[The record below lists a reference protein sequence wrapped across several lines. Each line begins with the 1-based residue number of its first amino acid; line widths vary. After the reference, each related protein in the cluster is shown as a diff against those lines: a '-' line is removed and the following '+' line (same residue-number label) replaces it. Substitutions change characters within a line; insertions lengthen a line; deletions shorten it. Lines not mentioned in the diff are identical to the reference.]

1 MKSPRHG
8 AWKQMEQIFAGG
20 PLIPTFAK
28 QHAGLGGECRNQTNS
43 RLSGTSTV
51 SVVVAAAIVVA
62 DMVGVGVFTSLG
74 FQVKDIPSGFAILLL
89 WTVGGIVAL
98 CGVFS
103 YSELGAM
110 FPRSSGEYNFLS
122 RAYHPA
128 FGFLAGWVSAT
139 VGFSAPVALAAMAFG
154 EYGKSVL
161 PGAPPLALAVAA
173 VWLVS
178 LVQLGGIRHSS
189 TFQLVATILKVV
201 LIIAFLIAGFV
212 VSTPQPVSFAPHL
225 SDIGYVTSA
234 PFAIGLVFVM
244 YSFSGWNAATYII
257 GEMRDAERNLP
268 RAMLAGTSI
277 VLVLYVAL
285 NAVFLHAAP
294 IDKLAGQLDVAR
306 IAGSYIFGEI
316 GGRIVGGMI
325 CLGLVS
331 SISAMMWIGPRVMMT
346 MGEDIPALK
355 VFARRSGQGAPVN
368 AILFQLAVATL
379 MLFTRSFEA
388 VLDFIQFALL
398 FCSFFTVLGVIKLRI
413 TQPGLPRPYRAWG
426 YPITPVVF
434 LLVTFF
440 MMYYLAVERPLQ
452 SFLGIL
458 ILVSGLLIYFVFRKQ
473 GGAGSP
479 TPSPSPPQ
487 GSQ

>member
-1 MKSPRHG
+1 VQTEVATTEAAST
-8 AWKQMEQIFAGG
+8 AW
-20 PLIPTFAK
+20 
-28 QHAGLGGECRNQTNS
+28 RNP
-43 RLSGTSTV
+43 LSGGSAV
-51 SVVVAAAIVVA
+51 SVVVATAIVVA

-74 FQVKDIPSGFAILLL
+74 FQVKDIPSPFAILLL

-103 YSELGAM
+103 YGELGAM

-128 FGFLAGWVSAT
+128 FGFVAGWISAT
-139 VGFSAPVALAAMAFG
+139 VGFAAPVALAAMAFG
-154 EYGKSVL
+154 EYGKSVF
-161 PGAPPLALAVAA
+161 PGAPPLALALAS
-173 VWLVS
+173 VWFVS
-178 LVQLGGIRHSS
+178 LVQLTGIRHSS
-189 TFQLVATILKVV
+189 SFQLIATILKVL
-201 LIIAFLIAGFV
+201 LITGFLIAGFV
-212 VSTPQPVSFAPHL
+212 IGTPQPVSFAPHL
-225 SDIGYVTSA
+225 SDIGHFTSA

-257 GEMRDAERNLP
+257 GEMRDAEQNLP
-268 RAMLAGTSI
+268 RAMLAGTLI

-285 NAVFLHAAP
+285 NAVFLHTAP

-306 IAGSYIFGEI
+306 IAGSYIFGDI
-316 GGRIVGGMI
+316 GGRMVGAMI
-325 CLGLVS
+325 CVGLVS

-355 VFARRSGQGAPVN
+355 LFARKTGQGAPVN

-413 TQPGLPRPYRAWG
+413 TRADLARPYRAWG
-426 YPITPVVF
+426 YPVTPLVF

-458 ILVSGLLIYFVFRKQ
+458 IMVSGLLIYAVFRKKDD
-473 GGAGSP
+473 AGYATSSP
-479 TPSPSPPQ
+479 GPPR
-487 GSQ
+487 GRD